1 MVGPADMSEKAEIRG
16 PASRRRRTTIH
27 GSGNGAPGVNKQAN
41 GSKRPDPAEKSPAL
55 QPGSAAKAADA
66 SQRGSQYNGKADAR
80 QTVLLGQHE
89 AANTPRD
96 HGGPVEEIQKRL
108 R

>member
-1 MVGPADMSEKAEIRG
+1 MSEKAEIRG

-41 GSKRPDPAEKSPAL
+41 GSKRPDPAEKPPPCPAR
-55 QPGSAAKAADA
+55 AKEDDA
-66 SQRGSQYNGKADAR
+66 PQRESHYNGKADAR
-80 QTVLLGQHE
+80 QTALLGKHE
-89 AANTPRD
+89 AAHAPRN
-96 HGGPVEEIQKRL
+96 HGGPAEDIQKRL